1 MPQTD
6 WNRLR
11 ELACERRDT
20 LAQRLAEAATL
31 RDAARQ
37 KLEMLLDYRREYDGR
52 LAQNAT
58 DGIDAEKLRGY
69 RTFLA
74 NLERAI
80 EQQNA
85 ALASAQERVTLVQ
98 AQWRGEQRQVD
109 SFRILDERQQAEL
122 ARSAGRLEQKLTDEY
137 ASRGLVA
144 SAGAAD

>member
-1 MPQTD
+1 MPPTD

-58 DGIDAEKLRGY
+58 CGIDAEKLRSY
-69 RTFLA
+69 RRFLA

-80 EQQNA
+80 EQQNE
-85 ALASAQERVTLVQ
+85 ALVATQERVAQAQ
-98 AQWRGEQRQVD
+98 AQWRGEQRHVD
-109 SFRILDERQQAEL
+109 SFRILDERQQAAQ
-122 ARSAGRLEQKLTDEY
+122 ARSAGRLEQKLTDEC
-137 ASRGLVA
+137 ASRGLA